1 MKRSI
6 KLVFSTNALFL
17 LFSIVTSLLS
27 AWALKPEGRGNLTVI
42 TMWTFVFSHIGTFGV
57 PYAHRYWTASK
68 PVWNQK
74 IFTNT
79 LILTVLS
86 GLAMIALAW
95 VVTPWLTGEK
105 SPEITWLAQL
115 FAINIPIILLNEM
128 LRGQLEGARL
138 FGWLGFARLSF
149 IATQAIGNFVF
160 YALGILTL
168 ENAIL
173 IIVLGQ
179 IVCAFFMIRALWK
192 ELDPRWNFDWNVFRE
207 EISYGL
213 RSYPGILTEITV
225 WRLDQM
231 MLAIFASS
239 TVVGLYTVAVAIAEI
254 TATLASS
261 VADALMPEVAASD
274 NPAESAL
281 LVGKTLR
288 LTLYAQFLALI
299 PLWIGAPFILG
310 FIYGESFVAAAGTMR
325 LLLLA
330 SIVWSAAMIV
340 ISGLNGLGHP
350 GFSTVARLFSG
361 ATTVITLFY
370 LLPSYGMNGAAISS
384 LLGYSTMLIVA
395 IFCLLRKQ
403 KISFREFMRP
413 RQQDISLEKIK
424 SFLNFNPPLPE
435 KSNS

>member
-1 MKRSI
+1 MKRSV
-6 KLVFSTNALFL
+6 KLVFSTNVLFL
-17 LFSIVTSLLS
+17 LFSVVTSLLS

-57 PYAHRYWTASK
+57 PYAHRYWAASK
-68 PVWNQK
+68 PEWNRK

-79 LILTVLS
+79 VIFTILS
-86 GLAMIALAW
+86 GLAMIILAW
-95 VVTPWLTGEK
+95 VVTPLLTGEK
-105 SPEITWLAQL
+105 GSQIVWLAQL

-149 IATQAIGNFVF
+149 IATQATGNFVF
-160 YALGILTL
+160 YFLGILTL

-173 IIVLGQ
+173 TIVVGQ
-179 IVCAFFMIRALWK
+179 LVCAIFMLRAVLK
-192 ELDPRWNFDWNVFRE
+192 ELKPRWDFDWSVFRQ
-207 EISYGL
+207 EINYGL

-254 TATLASS
+254 TAILASS
-261 VADALMPEVAASD
+261 VADALMPEVASST
-274 NPAESAL
+274 NTEKSAL

-288 LTLYAQFLALI
+288 LTLYAQFLVLI
-299 PLWIGAPFILG
+299 PLWIAAPLILR
-310 FIYGESFVAAAGTMR
+310 FIYGEGFVEAAGTMR

-350 GFSTVARLFSG
+350 GLSTVARLFSG
-361 ATTVITLFY
+361 ATTVVTLFY
-370 LLPSYGMNGAAISS
+370 LLPNFGMNGAAVSS
-384 LLGYSTMLIVA
+384 LLGYSMMLIVA
-395 IFCLLRKQ
+395 VFCLLRKQ
-403 KISFREFMRP
+403 KISFWAFVQP
-413 RQQDISLEKIK
+413 RQHDISLEKIK
-424 SFLNFNPPLPE
+424 SFFNFGTPVPE
-435 KSNS
+435 SSNS